1 MENRPQSSTP
11 GPVRQLVL
19 AVPVFKAERFL
30 TATLASLNAQGAR
43 LRWYLQDGASPDRT
57 AAIAREMARPGDTV
71 VSEPDRGQ
79 TDAINRAMARMGGD
93 IIGFINGDDLLAE
106 NAAGRVLDFF
116 DEHPEIDLAYGSV
129 DWIDE
134 HGALI
139 GTHTGR
145 IESLAEVLD
154 IYGVWWSGR
163 QWVQPEVFFRR
174 SLWEKVGPFNTAY
187 HLAFDYDFWVR
198 CFRADARV
206 AHLPATLTRFRL
218 HAAQKSTAAGYA
230 ADEIRTILQAHLAER
245 PPLSPFRRWK
255 IQAQLDYDLFQSGK
269 SGAGGGFFFNL
280 LRHPQWLLS
289 PHARR
294 RVQAACTRRF
304 LSGR

>member
-1 MENRPQSSTP
+1 MDKRPPASASGTD
-11 GPVRQLVL
+11 RQLVL
-19 AVPVFKAERFL
+19 AVPAFQAERFL
-30 TATLASLNAQGAR
+30 PATLASLNAQGDR

-71 VSEPDRGQ
+71 VSAPDRGQ
-79 TDAINRAMARMGGD
+79 TDALNRAIARMGGD

-106 NAAGRVLDFF
+106 HAAGRVLDFF
-116 DEHPEIDLAYGSV
+116 DAHPEIDLIYGSV

-134 HGALI
+134 HGALT

-145 IESLAEVLD
+145 IESLTEVLD
-154 IYGVWWSGR
+154 IYGVWWRGR

-198 CFRADARV
+198 CFRAGARV

-218 HAAQKSTAAGYA
+218 HAGQKSAAAERA
-230 ADEIRTILQAHLAER
+230 ADEIRTILQKHLAEH
-245 PPLSPFRRWK
+245 PPLNPLRRWK
-255 IQAQLDYDLFQSGK
+255 IQAQLDYDLYQSGR
-269 SGAGGGFFFNL
+269 SGRSGGFFANL

-289 PHARR
+289 PHAWRR
-294 RVQAACTRRF
+294 TQAACTRRF